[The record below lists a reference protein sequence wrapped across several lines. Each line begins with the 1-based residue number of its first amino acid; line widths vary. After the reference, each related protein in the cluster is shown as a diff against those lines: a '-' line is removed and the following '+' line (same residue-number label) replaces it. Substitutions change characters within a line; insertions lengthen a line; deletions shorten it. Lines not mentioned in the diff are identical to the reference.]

1 MYYIRKYL
9 EINNGCVWVNGQRQ
23 MQAEATDFGGIM
35 KEFYKQLGINY
46 PKFYKMDDLCKL
58 AFIGSEIMLDDSGEK
73 NVALL
78 FSNSESSLET
88 DRKHQQSIASKEA
101 YFPSPAVFVY
111 TLPNIAIGEVSIRHQ
126 LKNESVFF
134 VSDTFPV
141 ETMVPYAEYLLQSG
155 RAEEVLCAW
164 IYKWDNEYKAFF
176 YLVGKQGTK
185 EHSIN
190 ELVLTFL
197 IEAKNSYFC
206 SV

>member
-1 MYYIRKYL
+1 
-9 EINNGCVWVNGQRQ
+9 
-23 MQAEATDFGGIM
+23 M